1 MKRECESFMN
11 ESDFL
16 LKYNKYKNTFIDYS
30 QSVFSKVKT
39 DNLLAEAM
47 KYSFFA
53 GGKRVRPVLM
63 LACTEHLNGEQEK
76 VLPFAFSLECL
87 HTYSLIHDDLPAL
100 DNDVLRRGNPT
111 CHMKFD
117 EATAILAG
125 DGLLNFAFEHTLSVI
140 KDKRDIKCAK
150 LLAEYAGYSGMLGGQ
165 KSDIEHEGC
174 TVKSIEEL
182 NSIYDRKTGKF
193 MTLPFL
199 IPAEL
204 FNSSECENAKAVGVL
219 LGRAFQYNDDLLDL
233 SLQSLEVG
241 KSIGKDEKEK
251 KYTSVFVLS
260 QEKVKKLLTELRIEI
275 EDKVKTLIDV
285 EFFNGFMNFLF
296 SKNL

>member
-1 MKRECESFMN
+1 MDEN
-11 ESDFL
+11 DFI
-16 LKYNKYKNTFIDYS
+16 LKYNSYKNAFIDYS
-30 QSVFSKVKT
+30 QDVFSKVKT
-39 DNLLAEAM
+39 DNLLADAM

-63 LACTEHLNGEQEK
+63 LACAEYLNGRQEK

-111 CHMKFD
+111 CHIKFD

-125 DGLLNFAFEHTLSVI
+125 DGLLNFAFEHILSVI
-140 KDKRDIKCAK
+140 KDEMDIKCAA
-150 LLAEYAGYSGMLGGQ
+150 LIAEYAGYRGMLGGQ
-165 KSDIEHEGC
+165 KSDIEHER
-174 TVKSIEEL
+174 SIAKNVEEL

-204 FNSSECENAKAVGVL
+204 FKESESRNAKAVGTL
-219 LGRAFQYNDDLLDL
+219 LGRAFQYNDDLLDM
-233 SLQSLEVG
+233 SAKSSEIG
-241 KSIGKDEKEK
+241 KSIGKDEREK
-251 KYTSVFVLS
+251 KYTSISVLS
-260 QEKVKKLLTELRIEI
+260 EKKVKSLLSEFKEEI
-275 EDKVKTLIDV
+275 GNRAKSLIDIDFLN
-285 EFFNGFMNFLF
+285 EFMTVLF
-296 SKNL
+296 DKNL